1 MKTILSVYLVILSVY
16 LSFVV
21 ALAVLV
27 VGAPGFYAQA
37 DGSPYVQDDWTAAGG
52 AMRGIGR

>member
-1 MKTILSVYLVILSVY
+1 MKTILPVYLIILSVY

-21 ALAVLV
+21 ALVVLD
-27 VGAPGFYAQA
+27 GAAGFYAQA
-37 DGSPYVQDDWTAAGG
+37 DAGPYMQDDWTAAGG

>member
-1 MKTILSVYLVILSVY
+1 MKSILPVYLIILSVY

-21 ALAVLV
+21 AFAIL
-27 VGAPGFYAQA
+27 VGAAGFYAPA
-37 DGSPYVQDDWTAAGG
+37 NGSPYVQDDWTATGG

>member
-1 MKTILSVYLVILSVY
+1 MKTILPVYLIILSLY

-21 ALAVLV
+21 ALAVV
-27 VGAPGFYAQA
+27 DGAAGFYAQA
-37 DGSPYVQDDWTAAGG
+37 GGSPYVQDDWTAAGG

>member
-1 MKTILSVYLVILSVY
+1 MKSILSVYLIILSVY
-16 LSFVV
+16 LSIVV
-21 ALAVLV
+21 ALTVLI
-27 VGAPGFYAQA
+27 GTAGFYAQA

>member
-1 MKTILSVYLVILSVY
+1 MKSILSVYLIILSVY

-21 ALAVLV
+21 AFAIL
-27 VGAPGFYAQA
+27 VGAAGFYAPA
-37 DGSPYVQDDWTAAGG
+37 NGSPYVQDDWTATGG

>member
-1 MKTILSVYLVILSVY
+1 MKTILSVYLIILSVY

-21 ALAVLV
+21 ALAVV